1 MKKITLIITL
11 IAFAIAS
18 ALPVAG
24 QQADFNGIWK
34 LDRAQSTLAEYSPT
48 LVRIDIKIKADSL
61 LTERYYD
68 TGDGQE
74 YPFTE
79 NVTLD
84 GKEYS
89 ITIYDMPRKTKANWS
104 DQDGVV
110 NLESK
115 TTFNGD
121 NGQEDFVST
130 ETWKL
135 DNANKTL
142 TINFKNS
149 TSAGE
154 ATGYYLFKKAE

>member
-1 MKKITLIITL
+1 MKKITLILVL
-11 IAFAIAS
+11 ISFAIAY

-34 LDRAQSTLAEYSPT
+34 LDRDQSTLAEYSPT
-48 LVRIDIKIKADSL
+48 LVRIDVRIGADSL

-79 NVTLD
+79 NLKLD
-84 GKEYS
+84 GKESS
-89 ITIYDMPRKTKANWS
+89 ITIYDMPRKTKATWS
-104 DQDGVV
+104 DQDTTV
-110 NLESK
+110 NVESK

-121 NGQEDFVST
+121 NGQEDFVSK
-130 ETWKL
+130 ETWKI
-135 DNANKTL
+135 DNVTKTL
-142 TINFKNS
+142 TITFKNS

-154 ATGYYLFKKAE
+154 ASGFFLFKKAE